1 MPYEGVRCRT
11 CKRFEAYSSPRTLT
25 GELTASSAYLLYN
38 FDFDLNL
45 MGVGTYDGYDLT
57 SDFHYTNGMI
67 DEYPDYRY
75 FESYREK
82 LLYWDGEGFVS
93 INEYQAEQI

>member
-1 MPYEGVRCRT
+1 
-11 CKRFEAYSSPRTLT
+11 
-25 GELTASSAYLLYN
+25 
-38 FDFDLNL
+38 